1 MKRAHITQIKKK
13 THKRQIIFKIVGRIS
28 KFTFLQKRH
37 TDGQQAHENMVN
49 LTNYQRNANKNYNE
63 VSRHTSQNDH
73 HQKSLQMI
81 NAEEQGTLLHCWQEC
96 KVVQPLWKIIW
107 SFLKKLKIEL
117 IYDPAVSLFRHISG
131 KDRN

>member
-49 LTNYQRNANKNYNE
+49 LTNY
-63 VSRHTSQNDH
+63 
-73 HQKSLQMI
+73 
-81 NAEEQGTLLHCWQEC
+81 
-96 KVVQPLWKIIW
+96 
-107 SFLKKLKIEL
+107 
-117 IYDPAVSLFRHISG
+117 
-131 KDRN
+131 